1 MDLAV
6 PPSFLCPI
14 YLVIMRDPVT
24 CTDGHSYE
32 RVGIQTWLESNNTSP
47 QTGAP
52 LSCTTLTPNHAL
64 RNSIEEWLGVTF
76 KLVPRTAVTFNE
88 NDLIAR
94 GSYKEAF
101 RGTLRSQTIG
111 GTLRSQT
118 IAVLRMRVGG
128 SCEEEAA
135 TLVKLGRHKGLVK
148 YLGICTEGPQHLL
161 LTEFAPH
168 GSLDT

>member
-1 MDLAV
+1 MDSAA

-14 YLVIMRDPVT
+14 YGEIMRDPVT

-32 RVGIQTWLESNNTSP
+32 RVDIQTWLESHNTSP
-47 QTGAP
+47 RTGAP
-52 LSCTTLTPNHAL
+52 LSCKTLTPNHAL
-64 RNSIEEWLGVTF
+64 RNSIEEWLGFNF

-88 NDLIAR
+88 NDPIAR

-101 RGTLRSQTIG
+101 RGTLRG
-111 GTLRSQT
+111 QT